1 MKSQKIGLK
10 NINAETKVAVKTITN
25 SLKEVA

>member
-1 MKSQKIGLK
+1 MQSQKIGLK
-10 NINAETKVAVKTITN
+10 NITPETKVAVKTIRN